1 MAEQISLN
9 KLLLNNT
16 DFEGNTSWEFD
27 ESMVMPDIRN
37 GSVAWSDIDMD
48 GDLDLLTS
56 GQQITVE
63 SGVTKLYLN
72 DPIGRLGEDTSQE
85 LEALKG
91 TSICFSDL
99 DNDADPDLII
109 SGYSPVDTTP

>member
-1 MAEQISLN
+1 MGDVDLDGDLDIFWTGLTNGRANITN

-63 SGVTKLYLN
+63 SGVTKLL
-72 DPIGRLGEDTSQE
+72 S
-85 LEALKG
+85 
-91 TSICFSDL
+91 
-99 DNDADPDLII
+99 LIHI
-109 SGYSPVDTTP
+109 